1 MAAEGR
7 LPEVRSAM
15 KILAYTLA
23 IATVLTTL
31 SISMSRAA
39 ATSRPAAT
47 HDQPTSLV
55 GVVVDALCAGKTAHR
70 NAADCAR
77 LCAKAG
83 ARYALVVDNK
93 IYVLDADQKL
103 REQLDLL
110 AGEKA
115 KVVGTVNNEVMKVS
129 SVAPSK

>member
-1 MAAEGR
+1 
-7 LPEVRSAM
+7 M

-31 SISMSRAA
+31 SASKAA
-39 ATSRPAAT
+39 ATSKPSAV

-55 GVVVDALCAGKTAHR
+55 GVVVDALCAGKTVKHR

-115 KVVGTVNNEVMKVS
+115 KVVGTVNSEVMKVT
-129 SVAPSK
+129 SVVPAK